1 MGIIENK
8 IKNRARTFFGNFK
21 YDLFFAPSRINLI
34 GEHLDYN
41 GGYVLPAAIDI
52 GSYIAIR
59 KNGTNKI
66 RLRSLNAKVY
76 RELEIG
82 EDFNPKNNWLNYPLG
97 MVNFLK
103 KRGYNVEGF
112 DGVIMGNIPTGSGL
126 SSSASLEILIGYC
139 MSELFN
145 EGKIDNKI
153 LAEVGMDVE
162 NKFIGLN
169 SGIMDQFAI
178 AMGRKDKMILLDTSN
193 LNFSYED
200 IDLDNNALM
209 ILNTKKHRKLT
220 DSKYNE
226 RKAECDK
233 SLEIINRTKNYK
245 FLSEI
250 SIHEMDEVLNL
261 LNEDRLVKRVRHIIT
276 ENQRVLDFVKASREK
291 DYVYMGSLLNESD
304 KSLKDDYEVTGYE
317 LDTITSLARYFGAL
331 GARMTGA
338 GFGGCAI
345 ALIKSKDRSYFKR
358 ALLTEYKNKT
368 SLSGEIYEV
377 VISDGPKRI
386 IE

>member
-1 MGIIENK
+1 
-8 IKNRARTFFGNFK
+8 
-21 YDLFFAPSRINLI
+21 
-34 GEHLDYN
+34 
-41 GGYVLPAAIDI
+41 
-52 GSYIAIR
+52 
-59 KNGTNKI
+59 
-66 RLRSLNAKVY
+66 
-76 RELEIG
+76 
-82 EDFNPKNNWLNYPLG
+82 

-145 EGKIDNKI
+145 DGKIDNKI

-250 SIHEMDEVLNL
+250 STNEMDEVLSL
-261 LNEDRLVKRVRHIIT
+261 LNEDTLVKRVRHIIT
-276 ENQRVLDFVKASREK
+276 ENQRVLDFIKASREK
-291 DYVYMGSLLNESD
+291 DYVYMGSL
-304 KSLKDDYEVTGYE
+304 
-317 LDTITSLARYFGAL
+317 
-331 GARMTGA
+331 
-338 GFGGCAI
+338 
-345 ALIKSKDRSYFKR
+345 
-358 ALLTEYKNKT
+358 
-368 SLSGEIYEV
+368 
-377 VISDGPKRI
+377 
-386 IE
+386 

>member
-1 MGIIENK
+1 
-8 IKNRARTFFGNFK
+8 
-21 YDLFFAPSRINLI
+21 
-34 GEHLDYN
+34 
-41 GGYVLPAAIDI
+41 
-52 GSYIAIR
+52 
-59 KNGTNKI
+59 
-66 RLRSLNAKVY
+66 
-76 RELEIG
+76 
-82 EDFNPKNNWLNYPLG
+82 

-145 EGKIDNKI
+145 DGKIDNKI

-250 SIHEMDEVLNL
+250 STNEMDEVLSL
-261 LNEDRLVKRVRHIIT
+261 LNEDTLVKRVRHIIT
-276 ENQRVLDFVKASREK
+276 ENQRVLDFIKASRK
-291 DYVYMGSLLNESD
+291 
-304 KSLKDDYEVTGYE
+304 
-317 LDTITSLARYFGAL
+317 
-331 GARMTGA
+331 
-338 GFGGCAI
+338 
-345 ALIKSKDRSYFKR
+345 
-358 ALLTEYKNKT
+358 KT
-368 SLSGEIYEV
+368 MFIWAVS
-377 VISDGPKRI
+377 
-386 IE
+386 

>member
-1 MGIIENK
+1 
-8 IKNRARTFFGNFK
+8 
-21 YDLFFAPSRINLI
+21 
-34 GEHLDYN
+34 
-41 GGYVLPAAIDI
+41 
-52 GSYIAIR
+52 
-59 KNGTNKI
+59 
-66 RLRSLNAKVY
+66 
-76 RELEIG
+76 
-82 EDFNPKNNWLNYPLG
+82 

-145 EGKIDNKI
+145 DGKIDNKI

-250 SIHEMDEVLNL
+250 STNEMDEVLSL
-261 LNEDRLVKRVRHIIT
+261 LNEDTLVKRVRHIIT
-276 ENQRVLDFVKASREK
+276 ENQRVLDFIKASREK

-304 KSLKDDYEVTGYE
+304 RSLKDDYEVTGYE

-377 VISDGPKRI
+377 VISDGPK
-386 IE
+386 ENY